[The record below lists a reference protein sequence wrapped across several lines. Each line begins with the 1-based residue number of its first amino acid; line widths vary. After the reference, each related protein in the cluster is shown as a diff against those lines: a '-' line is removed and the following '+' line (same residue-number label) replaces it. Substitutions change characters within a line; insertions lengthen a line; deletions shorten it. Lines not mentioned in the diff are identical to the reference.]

1 MASEEQ
7 FQTTWV
13 LKKEGLWVGSRG
25 WCGQRCA
32 ESMLVVTWGEV
43 GSHSLKLGNT
53 EGMAGAGLGQRVRV
67 GLDHLSCGI

>member
-13 LKKEGLWVGSRG
+13 LKKEGLRVGSRG

-43 GSHSLKLGNT
+43 RSHSLKLGKHGGNGRSRAGPES
-53 EGMAGAGLGQRVRV
+53 EGRP
-67 GLDHLSCGI
+67 